1 MLRRAFAVLSI
12 AVVGTLFATAVTAQT
27 VTGEVT
33 NADNTFDFKGARV
46 SIVELQRSATTDDR
60 GQFRFSNI
68 PAGDYTLLVAY
79 VGAADKSLPI
89 TVTESGL
96 AIGAISIGS
105 GDEALDEVIVY
116 GQAAALAS
124 ALSQE
129 R

>member
-12 AVVGTLFATAVTAQT
+12 AVAGALFATAVSAQT

-33 NADNTFDFKGARV
+33 DANNTFVFKGARI

-68 PAGDYTLLVAY
+68 PAGEYTLLVAY

-89 TVTESGL
+89 TVT
-96 AIGAISIGS
+96 
-105 GDEALDEVIVY
+105 
-116 GQAAALAS
+116 
-124 ALSQE
+124 
-129 R
+129 